1 MNGKDAIAGRKI
13 RLCTRIS
20 GPDAATLVPQL
31 DTSFVKVADYVER
44 ILAGGSFTKERVT
57 PPQIADSLE
66 RNAKQALKLVENINP
81 AKNQNAAL
89 IYEVADIKT
98 WANLGL
104 HYAEKIRGAIALQT
118 YRVNGNKTYRQPT
131 KYQQKYIPFSRNLQL
146 SVRTDHRSRSPH

>member
-1 MNGKDAIAGRKI
+1 M
-13 RLCTRIS
+13 
-20 GPDAATLVPQL
+20 
-31 DTSFVKVADYVER
+31 
-44 ILAGGSFTKERVT
+44 AGGSFTKERVT

-118 YRVNGNKTYRQPT
+118 YRVNGNKTY
-131 KYQQKYIPFSRNLQL
+131 QQQAIRHL
-146 SVRTDHRSRSPH
+146 SKGLEYWDKVIEITRPLYNDMPLVHYSEQGGEALEGK

>member
-1 MNGKDAIAGRKI
+1 M
-13 RLCTRIS
+13 
-20 GPDAATLVPQL
+20 
-31 DTSFVKVADYVER
+31 
-44 ILAGGSFTKERVT
+44 AGGSFTKERVT

-118 YRVNGNKTYRQPT
+118 YRVNGNKTY
-131 KYQQKYIPFSRNLQL
+131 QQQAIRHL
-146 SVRTDHRSRSPH
+146 SKGLEYWDKVIEITRPLYNDMPLVHYSEQGGKHWKEMIITLSLGIDSS

>member
-1 MNGKDAIAGRKI
+1 M
-13 RLCTRIS
+13 
-20 GPDAATLVPQL
+20 
-31 DTSFVKVADYVER
+31 
-44 ILAGGSFTKERVT
+44 
-57 PPQIADSLE
+57 E

-118 YRVNGNKTYRQPT
+118 YRVNGNKTY
-131 KYQQKYIPFSRNLQL
+131 QQQAIRHL
-146 SVRTDHRSRSPH
+146 SKGLEYWDKVIEITRPLYNDMPLVHYSEQGGSIGRKMIIYAFTGH